1 MAGMKGAAV
10 PFTLV
15 VVAFLSQGC
24 TIGGGGGGGGGGGSD
39 PNHDFE
45 FNAFELL
52 SQHNKHRCE
61 HGVPLLTYS
70 DIIAKNAQAWANTIA
85 PQMEHSSFDSR
96 SNIAG
101 HWMLGE
107 NLFMGKSHMEGVVD
121 AWYDEIR
128 YTKNGLVSSFGHDTG
143 HYTQVVWKETREL
156 GCAQVGTLVVC
167 QYGPTGNIEGGWSS
181 NVLTPVAG
189 KECTSDDALNSA
201 GGAPTSAPFQPPAN
215 ACSDS
220 ATYKDPS
227 YKWGCNEWKAYTC
240 DGQTFSSALKAACK
254 SACGAC
260 RRLGEEVGEA
270 QQTLPAPPA
279 AAATAEQPTVL
290 N

>member
-1 MAGMKGAAV
+1 MAGMNGAAV

-156 GCAQVGTLVVC
+156 GCAKVGPLLVLPVRSDWQHGRRLDEQRAVARRRQRVHQQRRPQLHGRSPNLGARPSSCQRLLRQRDLQGPQLQVGMQRVEGVHVRRPDVL
-167 QYGPTGNIEGGWSS
+167 QRAEGGLQVRLRRVPPSGRGGWRSAADA
-181 NVLTPVAG
+181 AG
-189 KECTSDDALNSA
+189 AS
-201 GGAPTSAPFQPPAN
+201 GG
-215 ACSDS
+215 
-220 ATYKDPS
+220 
-227 YKWGCNEWKAYTC
+227 
-240 DGQTFSSALKAACK
+240 
-254 SACGAC
+254 
-260 RRLGEEVGEA
+260 RRDC
-270 QQTLPAPPA
+270 
-279 AAATAEQPTVL
+279 
-290 N
+290 